1 LDAGVDQILDLVD
14 VRLGGLVEGYCV
26 AADIFPSSFPLNS
39 HRGGDPPSPP
49 PPSLLTLK
57 LFGKERRVEGSRA
70 LDVGQAGSAGGKSF
84 GFPASSLRR
93 SESSISS
100 SELCTIVANDNISK
114 FTRISASKSSISTS
128 VERIQ
133 TLRCPRNQP

>member
-14 VRLGGLVEGYCV
+14 VRLGGLVEGYRV

-49 PPSLLTLK
+49 PPSPLTLK
-57 LFGKERRVEGSRA
+57 LFGKERRAEGSRA
-70 LDVGQAGSAGGKSF
+70 GSVRGKSF
-84 GFPASSLRR
+84 GFPTSSLRR

-100 SELCTIVANDNISK
+100 SELRAIVAGDNISK

-128 VERIQ
+128 VE
-133 TLRCPRNQP
+133 